1 MSEQKKTLKFLFV
14 YPDFLGNEK
23 RKDMKG
29 NYQEG
34 IAIISAVLK
43 QHGYQTALYHLTYA
57 PEEEEFK
64 ERIRKENAD
73 VVGFSVRTSAVPQVR
88 KMCKWVKEASSAFTV
103 CGGPHATLA
112 PEEMIQMEGMDCVC
126 IGEGE
131 YPELELCNALRD
143 GTDYTHIESLWFKDE
158 NGEVIRNPVRPFV
171 QDLNELPM
179 SDFELFDFDNLDASS
194 IATAIVVVSRGCLF
208 SCTYCG
214 NGQMRM
220 VYPSRKGYARVKEP
234 EKAIEYLQTILDKHP
249 YIKYINFRD
258 AILNMYTDW
267 FTDFMNL
274 YKEKIHLP
282 FTCNLRLDNMTEETV
297 KLMKE
302 AGVYMIDVGVESG
315 DQEIRFKYLKRNM
328 SDEQIINS
336 FKWFKKYDIPTLTYN
351 IVGLPYEDLHKA
363 LKTIKLNAKINPDR
377 MIPNIFCPYPMT
389 QLAKIA
395 EDAVR
400 DNGGEIRDMG
410 DPKVKVPLIQNTFP
424 EHQVLFVEGYFTKFV
439 KLYKLAYRMPKGI
452 GHVFER
458 MLDGIF
464 VGRFTPRKFLVALSN
479 AGDKTVRWMKRFGR
493 KHLPGIYLKL
503 RNRAYKVDEAKKN
516 AEKGVEDNTKASA

>member
-1 MSEQKKTLKFLFV
+1 MPEKKTLKFLFI
-14 YPDFLGNEK
+14 YCDFLGEEK

-29 NYQEG
+29 NYHEG

-43 QHGYQTALYHLTYA
+43 QHGYQTALYHLTYV
-57 PEEEEFK
+57 PDEEEFK

-73 VVGFSVRTSAVPQVR
+73 IVGFSDRTSAVPQIR
-88 KMCKWVKEASSAFTV
+88 KMCKWVKECSDAFTIS
-103 CGGPHATLA
+103 GGPHSTLA
-112 PEEMIQMEGMDCVC
+112 PEDMIAMDGMDCVC

-143 GTDYTHIESLWFKDE
+143 GTDYTHIESLWFKDKDG
-158 NGEVIRNPVRPFV
+158 NVIKNPVRPFIE
-171 QDLNELPM
+171 DLNELPM
-179 SDFELFDFDNLDASS
+179 SDFDLFDFDSLDASS
-194 IATAIVVVSRGCLF
+194 IATAIVVISRGCLF
-208 SCTYCG
+208 SCAYCG

-234 EKAIEYLQTILDKHP
+234 EKAIEYLQTVLKKYP

-258 AILNMYTDW
+258 AILNMYPDW
-267 FTDFMNL
+267 FVDFMKL
-274 YKEKIHLP
+274 YKEEIGLP

-315 DQEIRFKYLKRNM
+315 DEELRFKYLKRSM
-328 SDEQIINS
+328 SDKQIIDS

-363 LKTIKLNAKINPDR
+363 LKTVKLNAVINPDR

-389 QLAKIA
+389 QLEQTAREAIEA
-395 EDAVR
+395 
-400 DNGGEIRDMG
+400 NGGEFREIGKDR
-410 DPKVKVPLIQNTFP
+410 VPFIQNTFP

-439 KLYKLAYRMPKGI
+439 KMYKLAYRMPKGL
-452 GHVFER
+452 GKVFEK

-464 VGRFTPRKFLVALSN
+464 VGRLTPRKLLVFLN
-479 AGDKTVRWMKRFGR
+479 DAGSKTIIGLKRFGR
-493 KHLPGIYLKL
+493 KRLPGIYLKL
-503 RNRAYKVDEAKKN
+503 RNRKYKVKETAKEEN
-516 AEKGVEDNTKASA
+516 NEMKASA